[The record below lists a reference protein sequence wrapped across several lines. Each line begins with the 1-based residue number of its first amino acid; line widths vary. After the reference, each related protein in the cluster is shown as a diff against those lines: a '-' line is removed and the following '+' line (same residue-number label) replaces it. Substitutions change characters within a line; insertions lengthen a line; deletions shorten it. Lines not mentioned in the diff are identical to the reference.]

1 MPAIDVAVVGLGA
14 MGSAALYHLSAR
26 GQRVVGLDRY
36 PVGHTHGSSHGESR
50 IIRLAYFEHPDYVPL
65 LRLAYR
71 NWRTLE
77 AATGQAV
84 LLTTGIIEAGPPGS
98 DIVAGSLAS
107 CVEHAIRHK
116 VLSGAEITARF
127 PALTLP
133 ADWTGVFQ
141 PDAGI
146 LGPERIVAL
155 QVAAAK
161 ANGAEVME
169 GAAVTSVRDL
179 GGSVEVALA
188 DGSTISAGAAI
199 LTAGGWIGDLAPAL
213 ASNLRL
219 TRQALVWFEPSRPA
233 LVTPD
238 RMPIFM
244 LDDPRTVTYG
254 FPDWAGTGVKA
265 ASHDAG
271 RLLASADDARQDA
284 DETDIDLIADVLRDL
299 VPAVAGPVRRMAT
312 CFYTRTPDEHF
323 ILGPSPESP
332 RVILASP
339 CSGHGFKFASIIGEI
354 LADLAITGE
363 TDKPIGLFSPRRFNV
378 GVA

>member
-14 MGSAALYHLSAR
+14 MGSAALYHLAAR

-36 PVGHTHGSSHGESR
+36 PAGHTHGSSHGESR

-71 NWRTLE
+71 NWRALE

-98 DIVAGSLAS
+98 EIFAGSLAS
-107 CVEHAIRHK
+107 SIEHAIPHE
-116 VLSGAEITARF
+116 VLSGAQIAARF

-133 ADWTGVFQ
+133 ADWTGVYQ

-146 LGPERIVAL
+146 LGPERVVAL
-155 QVAAAK
+155 HLAAAK
-161 ANGAEVME
+161 ARGATVVE
-169 GAAVTSVRDL
+169 GATVTDVRDL
-179 GGSVEVALA
+179 GGSVELALA
-188 DGSTISAGAAI
+188 EGSTISAGAVVLA
-199 LTAGGWIGDLAPAL
+199 AGGWIGDLAPAL
-213 ASNLRL
+213 APHLRL
-219 TRQALVWFEPSRPA
+219 TRQALVWFEPSQPA

-254 FPDWAGTGVKA
+254 FPDWTGTGVKA

-271 RLLASADDARQDA
+271 RVLVKADDARQDA
-284 DETDIDLIADVLRDL
+284 DDADVALIAEVLRDR
-299 VPAVAGPVRRMAT
+299 VSAVTGPVRRMAT
-312 CFYTRTPDEHF
+312 CFYTRSPDEHF
-323 ILGPSPESP
+323 ILGPSPGSP
-332 RVILASP
+332 RIILASP

-363 TDKPIGLFSPRRFNV
+363 TDKPIGLFSPTRFG
-378 GVA
+378 GV